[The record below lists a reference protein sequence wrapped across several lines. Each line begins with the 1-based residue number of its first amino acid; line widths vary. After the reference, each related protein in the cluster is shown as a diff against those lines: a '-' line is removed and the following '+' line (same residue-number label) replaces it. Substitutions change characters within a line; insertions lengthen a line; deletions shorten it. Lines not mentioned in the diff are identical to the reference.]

1 MGSVLTVG
9 GQNICSE
16 GCQVCKGFIVEMF
29 FIGFQSIQ
37 RVIKLAKEKQQG
49 MVSSEYFVWYLIEI
63 NVISDRETSK

>member
-1 MGSVLTVG
+1 MACVLTVG

-49 MVSSEYFVWYLIEI
+49 MVSTEYFCVVFNRDKCNLGPG
-63 NVISDRETSK
+63 DQ